1 MPPLET
7 SDRWQTATLW
17 EYVGKDRFGQPK
29 VSSTPIELDVRWN
42 TARRLVLVP
51 DGNKVALEAEAV
63 VNRQIGIGSV
73 LFLGALADWTGTGS
87 GSAGEESELWE
98 VVTYDETPDLKGRN
112 LRREIGLKKYRDTL
126 PTLG

>member
-29 VSSTPIELDVRWN
+29 VSSTPRELDVRWN
-42 TARRLVLVP
+42 TTRRLVLAP
-51 DGNKVALEAEAV
+51 DGNRVSLEAEAV
-63 VNRQIGIGSV
+63 VNRKVGIGSV
-73 LFLGALADWTGTGS
+73 LFNGDLTDWTGTGS

>member
-29 VSSTPIELDVRWN
+29 VSSAPVELSVRWN
-42 TARRLVLVP
+42 TTRRLVLAP
-51 DGNKVALEAEAV
+51 DGNRVALDAEAV
-63 VNRQIGIGSV
+63 VNRKIGIGSV
-73 LFLGALADWTGTGS
+73 MFLGELDDWRGTGS

-98 VVTYDETPDLKGRN
+98 VVTYDEVPDLKGRN
-112 LRREIGLKKYRDTL
+112 VRREIGLKKYRDTL